1 MLDVLIEEGIHASSS
16 FQIIVLLVNASRH
29 LWSRQVKTHMGQVT
43 ELRLSCY
50 LVLLSI
56 DSKTR

>member
-1 MLDVLIEEGIHASSS
+1 
-16 FQIIVLLVNASRH
+16 
-29 LWSRQVKTHMGQVT
+29 MGQVT

-56 DSKTR
+56 DSSMVSHERVIVGLSQSAPAVGWGSPLHASLASVN